1 MTRAMITVAVDDV
14 TIEKDPVG
22 KLRIKD
28 GGVTSDKLAANAV
41 VAGKIAADAVDA
53 AAIAIDA
60 VGSPEIISGSV
71 GDAEVSPEIKSLTL
85 TTALETV
92 KTTIASDAGDYTTS
106 STTYVLLTDY
116 GTIDFGT
123 PPTAATKIFITLR
136 TYGLKAYV
144 RLLED
149 NVEKVVNKH
158 GLSWGTLEG
167 SYETS
172 GSHAVKTEFK
182 LVDTAPAYCYD
193 QKIRKYFK
201 YGKVVIA

>member
-14 TIEKDPVG
+14 TIEKDPTG
-22 KLRIKD
+22 KLRIKN

-41 VAGKIAADAVDA
+41 IAGKIAADAVDA
-53 AAIAIDA
+53 AAIATDA

-71 GDAEVSPEIKSLTL
+71 GDPEISSEIKSASL

-106 STTYVLLTDY
+106 STTYVALTDY

-123 PPTAATKIFITLR
+123 PPTAATKIYITLR

-149 NVEKVVNKH
+149 NVEKIVNKH
-158 GLSWGTLEG
+158 GLSWGTIENF
-167 SYETS
+167 YETS
-172 GSHAVKTEFK
+172 GSHAIRTEFK
-182 LVDTAPAYCYD
+182 LVDTAPGYCYD
-193 QKIRKYFK
+193 QKIRKFFR
-201 YGKVVIA
+201 YGKIVIA